1 MEFAEL
7 DGVALRYEL
16 SGKGERTLVL
26 VHEMGGSLESWDDVV
41 PRFAESRRVLRYD
54 TRGAG
59 LSQKIRGTLGIDTMA
74 DDIAALLDSI
84 GIAGKVALAGI
95 AVGGAIAL
103 HFAARYPERTSAV
116 VVGSPATGVAPD
128 RRTAALERVA
138 KIEATGMAFAVED
151 SMLNGYAPELRG
163 DLKRFERY
171 RARWLGNDPASYAT
185 VWRMLA
191 GADMQDELARLRC
204 PVLVIGG
211 SLDRVRSPKLAEAT
225 ASAIPGARYIEVRTG
240 HYMSVQTPDL
250 IFDCID
256 RFLRE
261 IGA

>member
-1 MEFAEL
+1 MDFIEL
-7 DGVALRYEL
+7 NGVALRYEL
-16 SGKGERTLVL
+16 SGRGDHTLVL
-26 VHEMGGSLESWDDVV
+26 VHEMGGSLESWDDVA

-59 LSQKIRGTLGIDTMA
+59 MSQKVRGELSLDTMA
-74 DDIAALLDSI
+74 DDIAALLDTL
-84 GIAGKVALAGI
+84 GIAGKVALAGV

-103 HFAARYPERTSAV
+103 HFATRYNERASAV
-116 VVGSPATGVAPD
+116 AVGSPATGIAPE
-128 RRTAALERVA
+128 RRAAALERLA
-138 KIEATGMAFAVED
+138 RIEAAGMAFAVED

-163 DLKRFERY
+163 DIGRFERY

-185 VWRMLA
+185 IWRMLA

-211 SLDRVRSPKLAEAT
+211 SLDRVRPPPLAEAV
-225 ASAIPGARYIEVRTG
+225 AKAIPGARYIEVRTG
-240 HYMSVQTPDL
+240 HYMAVQTPEL

-256 RFLRE
+256 ELLRTVD
-261 IGA
+261 A